1 MSNLIKLLPLIF
13 FTFLAT
19 SLSVIDLKTHR
30 LPNRLVMI
38 TSVGVLALGVTS
50 HSNTK
55 LLTAVLI
62 GTAYLITF
70 AILKFVG
77 KSSIGMGDVKF
88 AFVCGVIIGI
98 YDPANWLFN
107 IWLMFA
113 IAALGILL
121 KGLISQVSWQERLAF
136 GPYMALATILIAFN
150 SLRSVIA

>member
-1 MSNLIKLLPLIF
+1 MGNLVTLLPLIF

-38 TSVGVLALGVTS
+38 ATVGVLALGVTS
-50 HSNTK
+50 HSKTK
-55 LLTAVLI
+55 LTAAVLI
-62 GTAYLITF
+62 GIAYLTIF

-88 AFVCGVIIGI
+88 AFVCGVIVGI

-113 IAALGILL
+113 IAAIRILL
-121 KGLISQVSWQERLAF
+121 KRLFSKVSWHERLAF
-136 GPYMALATILIAFN
+136 GPYMALATILIAVN
-150 SLRSVIA
+150 SLRSVFA